1 MTLEASLSNSIK
13 KEVAEVFNPLRPLSF
28 KSQLLFYSNFIL
40 KLDYLLQCQ
49 SNFNLKLDYFLQCQS
64 NFYPKIGL
72 LVIVS
77 VQFQS
82 KIGLLLTVSVQFVVK
97 NDAIAMLI
105 QVDIGCKRIFM
116 LLLREFLF
124 KTR

>member
-1 MTLEASLSNSIK
+1 M
-13 KEVAEVFNPLRPLSF
+13 
-28 KSQLLFYSNFIL
+28 
-40 KLDYLLQCQ
+40 LQCQ
-49 SNFNLKLDYFLQCQS
+49 SNFD
-64 NFYPKIGL
+64 PKIGL

-82 KIGLLLTVSVQFVVK
+82 KIGLLIIVSVQFQSKIGLLVIVSVQFVVK

-105 QVDIGCKRIFM
+105 QVDIGSKRIFM